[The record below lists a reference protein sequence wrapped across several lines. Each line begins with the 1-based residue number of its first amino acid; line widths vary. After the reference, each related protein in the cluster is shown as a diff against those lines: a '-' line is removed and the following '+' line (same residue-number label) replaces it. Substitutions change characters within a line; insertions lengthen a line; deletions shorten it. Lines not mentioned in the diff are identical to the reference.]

1 MDLIG
6 DVIKM
11 DVDKGDKASGAFLRA
26 RVAVKISKPLR
37 RGVFLQTNRS
47 GRKDW
52 FDLQYEKL
60 PFYCKSCGIMGHSE
74 LDCENP
80 VPRNALGK
88 LSYDVKRRLED
99 KRKKV
104 QSFSVATTKSYGS
117 GSSGH
122 STFSRWTSVK
132 GDNQQSQSNNG
143 SDKAAAD
150 EEEVSSPLKESGAK
164 VGQDGA
170 KRGGHAYRPLF

>member
-1 MDLIG
+1 
-6 DVIKM
+6 
-11 DVDKGDKASGAFLRA
+11 
-26 RVAVKISKPLR
+26 
-37 RGVFLQTNRS
+37 
-47 GRKDW
+47 
-52 FDLQYEKL
+52 
-60 PFYCKSCGIMGHSE
+60 
-74 LDCENP
+74 
-80 VPRNALGK
+80 
-88 LSYDVKRRLED
+88 
-99 KRKKV
+99 V
-104 QSFSVATTKSYGS
+104 QSFSVAATKSYGS

-164 VGQDGA
+164 VGKNGA